1 MATVYRK
8 TEKGQAE
15 IATRQNQL
23 AMKLR
28 SALIMVDGKRT
39 DEELLRMIP
48 GDGHDLL
55 QQLRDQGYI
64 EVIAVTAQR
73 SASNGAKAPDSVPA
87 PAESGFSPGPTGS
100 EFITL
105 RQQAARFVSE
115 QLGPMG
121 DDLAVRLEKSKAWA
135 DMKPVLTMAQRVLQ
149 DNRGPTT
156 AEAFRIR
163 FIDPY

>member
-48 GDGHDLL
+48 GDAHDLL
-55 QQLRDQGYI
+55 QSLLDQAYI
-64 EVIAVTAQR
+64 EVIAVTANR
-73 SASNGAKAPDSVPA
+73 PAPVASRAADSVP
-87 PAESGFSPGPTGS
+87 PTESTLTGGPTGP
-100 EFITL
+100 EYTAL

-121 DDLAVRLEKSKAWA
+121 DDLAVRLEKAKHWGE
-135 DMKPVLTMAQRVLQ
+135 MKPLLTMAQRVLQ

-163 FIDPY
+163 FVDPY

>member
-48 GDGHDLL
+48 GDAHDLL
-55 QQLRDQGYI
+55 QSLLDQGFI
-64 EVIAVTAQR
+64 EVIAVTANR
-73 SASNGAKAPDSVPA
+73 PAPAASRAPDSVP
-87 PAESGFSPGPTGS
+87 PVESTLTGGPTGPEYTS
-100 EFITL
+100 L

-121 DDLAVRLEKSKAWA
+121 DDLAVRLEKAKSWA
-135 DMKPVLTMAQRVLQ
+135 EIKPILNMAQRVLQ

-156 AEAFRIR
+156 AEAFRLR
-163 FIDPY
+163 FLDPY

>member
-15 IATRQNQL
+15 IATRQHHL
-23 AMKLR
+23 SMKLR

-48 GDGHDLL
+48 GDGQELL
-55 QQLRDQGYI
+55 QQLRDQGFI

-73 SASNGAKAPDSVPA
+73 SASNGAKPADSVP
-87 PAESGFSPGPTGS
+87 PPTESSFGQGPTGAD
-100 EFITL
+100 FIAL
-105 RQQAARFVSE
+105 RQQAARFISE

-121 DDLAVRLEKSKAWA
+121 DDLAVRLEKAKAWA

>member
-8 TEKGQAE
+8 TEKGQTE
-15 IATRQNQL
+15 IATRQHHL

-48 GDGHDLL
+48 GDAQDVLQTLL
-55 QQLRDQGYI
+55 SQGFI
-64 EVIAVTAQR
+64 EVISVTAHR
-73 SASNGAKAPDSVPA
+73 PA
-87 PAESGFSPGPTGS
+87 PAAGRGPDTVPPADSTLTGGPSGSDYV
-100 EFITL
+100 TL
-105 RQQAARFVSE
+105 RQQAARFVTE

-121 DDLAVRLEKSKAWA
+121 DDLSMRMEKAKTWA
-135 DMKPVLTMAQRVLQ
+135 DIKPLLIMAQRVLQ

-163 FIDPY
+163 FLDPY

>member
-15 IATRQNQL
+15 IATRQNHL

-48 GDGHDLL
+48 GDAHELL
-55 QQLRDQGYI
+55 QSLLDQGYI
-64 EVIAVTAQR
+64 EVIGVTANR
-73 SASNGAKAPDSVPA
+73 SAPMASRGPDSVA
-87 PAESGFSPGPTGS
+87 PGDSTLTGGPTGP
-100 EFITL
+100 EYLTL

-121 DDLAVRLEKSKAWA
+121 DDLSMRLEKAKSWA
-135 DMKPVLTMAQRVLQ
+135 DIKPLLTMAQRVLQ

-163 FIDPY
+163 FLDPY

>member
-8 TEKGQAE
+8 TEKGQVE
-15 IATRQNQL
+15 VATRQNQL

-48 GDGHDLL
+48 GDAHDLL
-55 QQLRDQGYI
+55 QSLLDQGYI
-64 EVIAVTAQR
+64 EVIGVTAHR
-73 SASNGAKAPDSVPA
+73 APPAPSRAPDSVP
-87 PAESGFSPGPTGS
+87 PAESTLTGGPTGP
-100 EFITL
+100 EYTTL

-121 DDLAVRLEKSKAWA
+121 DDLAVRLEKAKNWGEI
-135 DMKPVLTMAQRVLQ
+135 KPLLGIAQRVLQ

-156 AEAFRIR
+156 ADAFRMR
-163 FIDPY
+163 FLDPY